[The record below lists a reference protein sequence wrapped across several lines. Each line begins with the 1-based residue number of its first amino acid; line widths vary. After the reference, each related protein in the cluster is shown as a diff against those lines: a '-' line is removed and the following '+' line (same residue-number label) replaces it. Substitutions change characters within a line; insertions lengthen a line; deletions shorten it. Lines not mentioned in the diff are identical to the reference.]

1 MADITTS
8 QSMVRESPEVEA
20 YKLDLLKNARGLAY
34 NVDPN
39 TGAELPAT
47 QSLAANLPA
56 YQVAGFS
63 PAQQAALNAASST
76 GIGAFTPYLDVANT
90 ALASGYQTT
99 NEAMDALRTADTRGQ
114 FYNAQQDIN
123 SGINA
128 LAGMQNLA
136 AQSAQANLVPATSA
150 ISQGLGG
157 LSQAQG
163 LALQARAAD
172 LLPSNALL
180 ASAAN
185 QTANLGT
192 PNYYTAQSVLGGG
205 LQQGATGLAT
215 AQGLIGGGLS
225 QSGTGLATAQG
236 LIGGGLST
244 GNAGVN
250 VGVNTLAN
258 ANQAYNP
265 IYGAA
270 FQNPYQQQVIDRTM
284 LEMDRQAAIAQQ
296 AANANAVRA
305 GAFGGTREAVQ
316 RAEMQRNV
324 MDQKANTIA
333 NLLNQGYTQSQ
344 AQAQQ
349 AFEQQQQRQM
359 QVGTGIGAL
368 TGQQAQLGLQAGQAV
383 GALAGQQ
390 GQLGLQAG
398 QAVGGLS
405 GQQAQLGLQAGQT
418 LAGMQTQEAQLGL
431 QGAGQLANIGQTLG
445 QQAIQ
450 QAQLGQGAAAQ
461 YGSLANQQVA
471 AGQGLGQLGVQQAQL
486 GQGAA
491 GIYGNAAG
499 LYGNLAGQTGALAGQ
514 QFGIGQ
520 QIASGLGALGAQ
532 AGQFGI
538 NQAALGQTAQN
549 MNQNDI
555 NFLYNTGQ
563 SQQALNQQILDAQ
576 RATQLQQAYAPYQA
590 VGFLSDVYRGAP
602 STQMSTAV
610 SSQPSASPFQQA
622 VGIGLG
628 ATATLAGAKKANLF

>member
-8 QSMVRESPEVEA
+8 QSIVRESPEVEA
-20 YKLDLLKNARGLAY
+20 YKLDLLQNARGLAY
-34 NVDPN
+34 NVDPK
-39 TGAELPAT
+39 TGAALPAS

-76 GIGAFTPYLDVANT
+76 GIGAFNPYLDVAN
-90 ALASGYQTT
+90 AQLGAGYKTT
-99 NEAMDALRTADTRGQ
+99 QEAADALRTADTRGQ

-172 LLPSNALL
+172 LQPSNALL

-368 TGQQAQLGLQAGQAV
+368 TGQQAQLGLQAGQTL

-405 GQQAQLGLQAGQT
+405 GQQAQLGLQAGQA

-431 QGAGQLANIGQTLG
+431 QGAGQLANIGQTFG

-461 YGSLANQQVA
+461 YGSLANQQIA

-520 QIASGLGALGAQ
+520 QISSGLGALGAQ

-563 SQQALNQQILDAQ
+563 AQQALNQQILDAQ

-590 VGFLSDVYRGAP
+590 VGFLSDIYRGAP

-628 ATATLAGAKKANLF
+628 AASTVAGAKKLLG